1 MRGLWETI
9 AKAQEECKLIKSI
22 NGSLTYAEIRVQICF
37 SHRSGCVLLR
47 DKVRK
52 SSRTMLQAHVKEP
65 QMVEINPF
73 TTACV
78 ITCVLPCM
86 LLLHNPTQ
94 FFHFARI
101 KILLPWLVIKPA
113 TSQGCS
119 NDMTAVRT
127 FSHACCTCKAVARC
141 LLTARV
147 CDENVSWPFVIMLFY
162 GKAHALHA
170 VPSVSY
176 SKTNG
181 FSFLHVQSCVCVS
194 ICVYVVLWYLCLYV
208 SYRMCWVHS
217 YISLRVCRVK
227 V

>member
-1 MRGLWETI
+1 
-9 AKAQEECKLIKSI
+9 
-22 NGSLTYAEIRVQICF
+22 
-37 SHRSGCVLLR
+37 
-47 DKVRK
+47 
-52 SSRTMLQAHVKEP
+52 MLQAHVKEP

-147 CDENVSWPFVIMLFY
+147 CDENVLWPFVIMLFY

-181 FSFLHVQSCVCVS
+181 FSFLHVQELRVRKH
-194 ICVYVVLWYLCLYV
+194 LCLRSVVVFMSVRKLPYV
-208 SYRMCWVHS
+208 LSTQLHFSASVPRESVECCTCGQ
-217 YISLRVCRVK
+217 LRDVNIFSGRHC
-227 V
+227 